1 MNLKP
6 IKSELDYEKALVEH
20 RKLRKANKGT
30 DEYNLREV
38 LKVLIINYERVHYPF
53 GQDNFDEWIKKL
65 ENNDYT
71 DKKLS
76 EIKKAETFVE
86 RAMKFKQERVK
97 LIKERL
103 KKRNL
108 KQQYLAEI
116 IGVDKSYVSQLMNGK
131 KGFTVTIISKLNH
144 HLNIPFEKLIPPYE
158 FVDNKDQLRGEK
170 KVL

>member
-76 EIKKAETFVE
+76 EIKKAETFV
-86 RAMKFKQERVK
+86 
-97 LIKERL
+97 
-103 KKRNL
+103 
-108 KQQYLAEI
+108 
-116 IGVDKSYVSQLMNGK
+116 
-131 KGFTVTIISKLNH
+131 
-144 HLNIPFEKLIPPYE
+144 
-158 FVDNKDQLRGEK
+158 VDNKDQLRGEK